1 VGFLVF
7 TKRFLSA
14 RLNSLDPSHKAAGMT
29 LTRRELMVASGALA
43 ISIAGLAGGVSA
55 AVGSNLIKPKRL
67 RSGMTV
73 GLVTPASN
81 MPEDQDLYAAMDLV
95 RSLGFVARPSANLF
109 SRTQYL
115 AGTDRQRADD
125 LNAMF
130 ADPDVDGIFCVRGGY
145 GSGRLLRYLDYDV
158 IAANP
163 KIIMGYSDITAILN
177 AIYLRTGMVT
187 FHGPI
192 AGANFSDYTY
202 DQYRKVLVEPSA
214 SVRIGEPPEFDS
226 RPGVVDWDNRLTTIV
241 SGVAE
246 GHLIGGNLSLMVTLL
261 GTPFEPNFE
270 GAILFLEDVSEP
282 PYSVDRMLTHLWMSG
297 NLEKVAGIILG
308 KFSDDDYGSNTF
320 SMEQVL
326 RDRLE
331 PLGIPALRGA
341 MIGHIE
347 DKTVVPLGI
356 RARLDAGAGSLT
368 LLEAAVS

>member
-1 VGFLVF
+1 
-7 TKRFLSA
+7 
-14 RLNSLDPSHKAAGMT
+14 MT
-29 LTRRELMVASGALA
+29 LTRRELMAACGSLAVAASALPT
-43 ISIAGLAGGVSA
+43 LARA
-55 AVGSNLIKPKRL
+55 ATSSEVVKPKRL
-67 RSGMTV
+67 RPGMTV

-81 MPEDQDLYAAMDLV
+81 VPEDQDLHAAMDLV
-95 RSLGFVARPSANLF
+95 RSLGFLVEPSSNLF

-115 AGTDRQRADD
+115 AGTDKERADD

-130 ADPDVDGIFCVRGGY
+130 ADPDIDAIFCVRGGY
-145 GSGRLLRYLDYDV
+145 GSGRLLRYLDYDM

-163 KIIMGYSDITAILN
+163 KVIMGYSDITAVLN
-177 AIYLRTGMVT
+177 AIYLRTGLVT

-192 AGANFSDYTY
+192 AGGNFSDYTY
-202 DQYRKVLVEPSA
+202 DQYRKVLIEPTS
-214 SVRIGEPPEFDS
+214 STPIGEPPEFETS
-226 RPGVVDWDNRLTTIV
+226 PGVVERENRLTSIV

-261 GTPFEPNFE
+261 GTPFEPNFA

-282 PYSVDRMLTHLWMSG
+282 PYSVDRMLTHLWMAG
-297 NLEKVAGIILG
+297 KLEQVAGIVLG
-308 KFSDDDYGSNTF
+308 KFSDDGYDSNTF
-320 SMEQVL
+320 SMEEVL
-326 RDRLE
+326 RSRLE

-356 RARLDAGAGSLT
+356 RARLDVDAGSLT